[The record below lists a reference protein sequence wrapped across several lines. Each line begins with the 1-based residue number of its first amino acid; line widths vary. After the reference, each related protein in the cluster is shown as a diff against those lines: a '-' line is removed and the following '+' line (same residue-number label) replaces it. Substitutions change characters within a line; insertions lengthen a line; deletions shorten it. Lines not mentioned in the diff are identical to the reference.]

1 MYSSETNQFERTE
14 HIYIRFD
21 WYRDEINLA
30 QSSRG
35 IDCVRK
41 LHSLSRSFFV
51 EKPVNNFRGEGRKKK
66 KFRTFRGDGIRPV
79 FA

>member
-51 EKPVNNFRGEGRKKK
+51 EKEPKTRRKLA
-66 KFRTFRGDGIRPV
+66 GCS
-79 FA
+79 